1 MDREIRVRCNKPFKD
16 DVESFASAQNMNMSE
31 YTREALRQQMQR
43 DMANRGDNN
52 E

>member
-16 DVESFASAQNMNMSE
+16 DVEQFASERNMNISE

-43 DMANRGDNN
+43 DILTEEHDN

>member
-16 DVESFASAQNMNMSE
+16 DVEQIASERNMNVSE

-43 DMANRGDNN
+43 DIAN
-52 E
+52 EETQ